1 MVSHKH
7 NTGAGSKSG
16 PCDQRCVDVIVAA
29 WNCENTIGRAVAS
42 ALAQIEVRMVIVV
55 DDASA
60 DKTADR
66 AYAAGDG
73 SARLTVLRSSTNL
86 GPAAARNKAGT
97 LLAPA
102 PRRSTL

>member
-66 AYAAGDG
+66 AYAAATAVRASPFCDLPQTWG
-73 SARLTVLRSSTNL
+73 LR
-86 GPAAARNKAGT
+86 
-97 LLAPA
+97 
-102 PRRSTL
+102 RRAVKPELS